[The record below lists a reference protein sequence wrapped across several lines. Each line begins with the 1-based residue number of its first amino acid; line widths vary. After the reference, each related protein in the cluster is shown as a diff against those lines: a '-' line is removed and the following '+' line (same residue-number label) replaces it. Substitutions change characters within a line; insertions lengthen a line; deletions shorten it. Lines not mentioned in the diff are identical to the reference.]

1 MSLLVIC
8 GILGLFVNILS
19 ANDKYF
25 VCYRKFFLQPIQ
37 MQLSKKQNTFFQFMA
52 PFLKFTSTSKH
63 FDKKDDLHTSCISQ
77 ITDGQIYV
85 LR

>member
-37 MQLSKKQNTFFQFMA
+37 MQLSKKQKPFSQFIA
-52 PFLKFTSTSKH
+52 PFLKFTSSFKK
-63 FDKKDDLHTSCISQ
+63 FEKKDNLHS
-77 ITDGQIYV
+77 
-85 LR
+85 